1 MFSFEVIATD
11 PETRA
16 RAGRIHT
23 PHGTIDTPVF
33 MPVGTLGT
41 VKGLTQEML
50 EELGAQIILCNTY
63 HLYLR
68 PGHERIAELGGLH
81 RFMSWPRPILTDSGG
96 FQVLSLAPL
105 RRVSEE
111 GVVFRSHLDGSQH
124 SFTPETALEV
134 QRALGSDIAMPLDE
148 CTEYPA
154 GHERARQSM
163 ELTAR
168 WLERSKTHWYQ
179 SCAFEVPGS
188 KFQVPGSNSEAAAN
202 LQPETWNLEPALF
215 GIVQGG
221 TYPDL
226 RAESARR
233 TAEMDLPGYAIG
245 GLSVGEPRSLTW
257 ELLEAVEPR
266 LPRLR
271 PRYLM
276 GVGLPEELPQYV
288 AMGVDMMDCVLP
300 TRNAR
305 NGMLFTSQGRLVIR
319 HSRYAGDSRPPDE
332 RCGCPVCRRYSRAYL
347 RHLFLSGEL
356 LSSVLNTVHNLHFYL
371 DTMRR
376 IRQAIVV
383 GTSLKSFLM

>member
-1 MFSFEVIATD
+1 MFSFEIIATD

-81 RFMSWPRPILTDSGG
+81 RFISWPRPILTDSGG

-124 SFTPETALEV
+124 SFTPETALDV

-154 GHERARQSM
+154 GHQRARQSM

-168 WLERSKTHWYQ
+168 WLERTRRHWFKVQSPRSKVQGQECGAATLDLG
-179 SCAFEVPGS
+179 PGT
-188 KFQVPGSNSEAAAN
+188 
-202 LQPETWNLEPALF
+202 LDPALF

>member
-1 MFSFEVIATD
+1 MFSFEIIATD

-81 RFMSWPRPILTDSGG
+81 RFISWPRPILTDSGG

-124 SFTPETALEV
+124 SFTPETALDV

-168 WLERSKTHWYQ
+168 WLERTRRHWSKVQ
-179 SCAFEVPGS
+179 GPGS
-188 KFQVPGSNSEAAAN
+188 KVQGQECGAATLDLGPGT
-202 LQPETWNLEPALF
+202 LDPALF

-305 NGMLFTSQGRLVIR
+305 NGMLFTSEGRLVIR
-319 HSRYAGDSRPPDE
+319 HSRYAGDARPPDE

-371 DTMRR
+371 DTMRK

-383 GTSLKSFLM
+383 GTSLKSFRM

>member
-124 SFTPETALEV
+124 SFTPETALDV

-168 WLERSKTHWYQ
+168 WLERTRRHWSKVQGQECGAATLDLG
-179 SCAFEVPGS
+179 PGTL
-188 KFQVPGSNSEAAAN
+188 N
-202 LQPETWNLEPALF
+202 PALF

-371 DTMRR
+371 DTMRK

>member
-1 MFSFEVIATD
+1 MFSFEIIATD

-124 SFTPETALEV
+124 SFTPETALDV

-154 GHERARQSM
+154 DHQRARQSM

-168 WLERSKTHWYQ
+168 WLERTRRHWSKDQ
-179 SCAFEVPGS
+179 GPGS
-188 KFQVPGSNSEAAAN
+188 KVQGQECGAATLDLGPGT
-202 LQPETWNLEPALF
+202 LDPALF

-305 NGMLFTSQGRLVIR
+305 NGMLFTTEGRLVIR

-371 DTMRR
+371 DTMRK

>member
-1 MFSFEVIATD
+1 MFSFEIIATD

-81 RFMSWPRPILTDSGG
+81 RFISWPRPILTDSGG

-124 SFTPETALEV
+124 SFTPETALDV

-168 WLERSKTHWYQ
+168 WLERTRRHWSKVQ
-179 SCAFEVPGS
+179 GPGS
-188 KFQVPGSNSEAAAN
+188 KVQGQECGAATLDLGPGT
-202 LQPETWNLEPALF
+202 LDPALF

-305 NGMLFTSQGRLVIR
+305 NGMLFTSEGRLVIR
-319 HSRYAGDSRPPDE
+319 HSRYAGDARPPDE
-332 RCGCPVCRRYSRAYL
+332 RCGCPVCGRYSRAYL

-371 DTMRR
+371 DTMRK

-383 GTSLKSFLM
+383 GTSLKSFRM

>member
-1 MFSFEVIATD
+1 
-11 PETRA
+11 
-16 RAGRIHT
+16 
-23 PHGTIDTPVF
+23 
-33 MPVGTLGT
+33 
-41 VKGLTQEML
+41 
-50 EELGAQIILCNTY
+50 
-63 HLYLR
+63 
-68 PGHERIAELGGLH
+68 
-81 RFMSWPRPILTDSGG
+81 
-96 FQVLSLAPL
+96 
-105 RRVSEE
+105 
-111 GVVFRSHLDGSQH
+111 
-124 SFTPETALEV
+124 
-134 QRALGSDIAMPLDE
+134 
-148 CTEYPA
+148 
-154 GHERARQSM
+154 
-163 ELTAR
+163 
-168 WLERSKTHWYQ
+168 
-179 SCAFEVPGS
+179 
-188 KFQVPGSNSEAAAN
+188 
-202 LQPETWNLEPALF
+202 
-215 GIVQGG
+215 
-221 TYPDL
+221 L